1 MKLFALSSQNLSFG
15 GKLKIL
21 VMGPS
26 RIQRFSM
33 LLNTT
38 PNVFVLLWTV
48 THILRC
54 SGYLL
59 DILVTKSKIYD

>member
-21 VMGPS
+21 VLGPS

-38 PNVFVLLWTV
+38 EQHQTCLYYSEPLQT
-48 THILRC
+48 
-54 SGYLL
+54 YLG
-59 DILVTKSKIYD
+59 VPGTC